1 MKTTPRTN
9 CPTPTARGTRAVGA
23 SRCARQS
30 KRIFAPTN
38 IHDRFCHL
46 GLVGFGIGY
55 FRRRFL
61 VFHIKRRGK
70 TKMAFIIA
78 IAIYDGGIDVAV
90 PTFLLGLV
98 VWYGVLFE
106 SGLADADDILGI

>member
-1 MKTTPRTN
+1 MRREN
-9 CPTPTARGTRAVGA
+9 EDGFLYSIAICWIW
-23 SRCARQS
+23 SRNRRS
-30 KRIFAPTN
+30 V

-46 GLVGFGIGY
+46 ELVWVGIGY

-61 VFHIKRRGK
+61 VFHHRGK

-78 IAIYDGGIDVAV
+78 IAIYDGGIDVVV

-106 SGLADADDILGI
+106 SGLADDDDILGI

>member
-1 MKTTPRTN
+1 MDGYLFDYDTI
-9 CPTPTARGTRAVGA
+9 CDHWGESRG
-23 SRCARQS
+23 
-30 KRIFAPTN
+30 
-38 IHDRFCHL
+38 DRGSDRHICNDRRDAHRML
-46 GLVGFGIGY
+46 GNLH
-55 FRRRFL
+55 RL
-61 VFHIKRRGK
+61 QGK

>member
-1 MKTTPRTN
+1 M
-9 CPTPTARGTRAVGA
+9 CGD
-23 SRCARQS
+23 SR
-30 KRIFAPTN
+30 
-38 IHDRFCHL
+38 HDL
-46 GLVGFGIGY
+46 NYPEIPNSWNN
-55 FRRRFL
+55 
-61 VFHIKRRGK
+61 KEK